1 LGENS
6 LSSIKIKKL
15 KIIKSS
21 SGDVMRVLKKEE
33 LNRWNFKEAYISKI
47 KFNKV
52 KAWKFHLKMKL
63 NLVVPFGEVKFVFY
77 SKKKKRFKVVII
89 GEKKYSRLTVPPRI
103 WFGFK
108 GLSKKESYILSLTNF
123 SHKSK
128 EVLRCEKNKIKFD
141 WY

>member
-1 LGENS
+1 
-6 LSSIKIKKL
+6 
-15 KIIKSS
+15 
-21 SGDVMRVLKKEE
+21 MRVLKKEE

-77 SKKKKRFKVVII
+77 SKKQKRFKVVII